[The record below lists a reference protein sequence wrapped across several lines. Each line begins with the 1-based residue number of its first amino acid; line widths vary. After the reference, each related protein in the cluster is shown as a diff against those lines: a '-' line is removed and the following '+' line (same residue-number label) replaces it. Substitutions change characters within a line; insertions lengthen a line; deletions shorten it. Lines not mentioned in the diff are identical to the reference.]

1 MWEQSVL
8 WEGYSR
14 RSNLYRH
21 TRAHIHACL
30 RHILVLIPDV
40 IGTDGILA
48 GSRVGDFSRRGHPPS
63 GRCTTSPGQQQL
75 MRRPRHL
82 AGLRLSGG
90 FGATSTPLRRF
101 TYSSNPSWLALSDG
115 RGLYALDAV
124 VFGCGR
130 RLLYRHGMDK
140 QSRAASLPRALR
152 RSSWSSGAWSPT
164 LTDGRGLST
173 ADTAALAVVDD
184 SSPSFGGAAI
194 VWWLWLPQCAS
205 GVFSHR
211 RATLRG
217 SLYRMDVGFTLS
229 TL

>member
-21 TRAHIHACL
+21 ARAHIHACL

-63 GRCTTSPGQQQL
+63 GRCTTSPVQQQL

-90 FGATSTPLRRF
+90 FGATPTLLRRF

-115 RGLYALDAV
+115 RGLGVLDAV
-124 VFGCGR
+124 VFAAAGDCYIVMVWTSNLGQLR
-130 RLLYRHGMDK
+130 CLALYGAHRG
-140 QSRAASLPRALR
+140 RAAPGRLTLP
-152 RSSWSSGAWSPT
+152 
-164 LTDGRGLST
+164 DGRGLST
-173 ADTAALAVVDD
+173 PDAAASAVFDD

-194 VWWLWLPQCAS
+194 VWWLWLPQCVS
-205 GVFSHR
+205 GAFFHR
-211 RATLRG
+211 REILRG